1 MAIPTPVF
9 SYSPIAYFAYICK
22 TMNKELITNELLA
35 LVAQEEP
42 YLRSLPEE
50 VITEHLHLGQ
60 IHELA
65 K

>member
-1 MAIPTPVF
+1 
-9 SYSPIAYFAYICK
+9 
-22 TMNKELITNELLA
+22 MNKELITNEILA

-60 IHELA
+60 LHELA

>member
-1 MAIPTPVF
+1 
-9 SYSPIAYFAYICK
+9 
-22 TMNKELITNELLA
+22 MNKELITNEILA

-50 VITEHLHLGQ
+50 VITEHLYLGQ

>member
-1 MAIPTPVF
+1 
-9 SYSPIAYFAYICK
+9 
-22 TMNKELITNELLA
+22 MNKELITNELLS

-42 YLRSLPEE
+42 YLRSLSEE